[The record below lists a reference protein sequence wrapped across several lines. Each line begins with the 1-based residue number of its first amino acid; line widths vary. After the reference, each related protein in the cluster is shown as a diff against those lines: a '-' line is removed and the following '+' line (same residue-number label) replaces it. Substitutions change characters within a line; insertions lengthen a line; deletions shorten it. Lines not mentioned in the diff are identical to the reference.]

1 MALLGCVGERGLGW
15 PPPPPQKCSQGSPV
29 HWGLMCHLTAACAD
43 GEGGVASSPGEGAAL
58 CPPSDPLWVTKA
70 ALSPSPPP
78 PHHHHLHLLRTKVC
92 PPPPHPPPPF
102 LTATSVCWDQSVTSL
117 TRREGDSDVT
127 SLPPSV
133 GGRKRSVPSALPAPP
148 GTPRRPSMG
157 GGDDCG
163 APTTPPSWGPQLP
176 AGDGDHCDPHIT
188 S

>member
-15 PPPPPQKCSQGSPV
+15 PPPPPPKVLPGVSRALGADVSP
-29 HWGLMCHLTAACAD
+29 H
-43 GEGGVASSPGEGAAL
+43 
-58 CPPSDPLWVTKA
+58 
-70 ALSPSPPP
+70 
-78 PHHHHLHLLRTKVC
+78 
-92 PPPPHPPPPF
+92 
-102 LTATSVCWDQSVTSL
+102 SVCWDQSVTSL

>member
-1 MALLGCVGERGLGW
+1 MSSFGPPVGDKGR
-15 PPPPPQKCSQGSPV
+15 
-29 HWGLMCHLTAACAD
+29 A
-43 GEGGVASSPGEGAAL
+43 
-58 CPPSDPLWVTKA
+58 VT
-70 ALSPSPPP
+70 
-78 PHHHHLHLLRTKVC
+78 
-92 PPPPHPPPPF
+92 F

>member
-1 MALLGCVGERGLGW
+1 MAIVA
-15 PPPPPQKCSQGSPV
+15 PS
-29 HWGLMCHLTAACAD
+29 HWCEQM
-43 GEGGVASSPGEGAAL
+43 VQ
-58 CPPSDPLWVTKA
+58 
-70 ALSPSPPP
+70 ALSSAPLSF
-78 PHHHHLHLLRTKVC
+78 
-92 PPPPHPPPPF
+92 PHPPPPF

-117 TRREGDSDVT
+117 TRREGDRDVP

-148 GTPRRPSMG
+148 GTPCRPSMG
-157 GGDDCG
+157 GGHDCG